1 MIVWNSIMSVNSFEH
16 YFLSWSPEPE
26 KLIRP
31 FYLSLANQLEDAI
44 RSGQLAPGTQ
54 LPPQRELADYLGLNF
69 TTVTRAYDLCK
80 ERNLIYG
87 ITGRGSFVSSLPGAE
102 LKKSGEDVI
111 ELGIVNG
118 FDSVRKP
125 VIEATEN
132 VLKKG
137 YLEQLYSYA
146 EPAGHI
152 HQRAAGVR
160 WMAQLDVETDIS
172 HTAIFSGAQNAI
184 SAALLSLF
192 RLGDRIAVDYFTY
205 ANLIGTARM
214 MHIPLIPVAGD
225 QDGMFPEELE
235 KVCRNQQ
242 ITGIFLMP
250 NCANPTTIT
259 LPEDRKQ
266 ALAKV
271 IRNHGLILIED
282 DHDGALRSSSGRS
295 LFSYLPEQ
303 TVYICGSTKGLCSGL
318 RVTFAAFPENFRERL
333 LNGLHHLSIKTSSLD
348 AEIMTELIMSGKA
361 DQILR
366 EKRDLARSANQIF
379 DFVFPGLE
387 EQGKDFSFFRK
398 LPLVNVKMDG
408 IQIEKLLLDAGVS
421 VHHSERFAVHKQ
433 TKESFLRIS
442 VSSAGNDQRLQQGL
456 EIVKKVLVS
465 EQ

>member
-1 MIVWNSIMSVNSFEH
+1 MSVNSFEH
-16 YFLSWSPEPE
+16 YFLSWTPDKENLP
-26 KLIRP
+26 RP
-31 FYLSLANQLEDAI
+31 YYLALANQLENDI
-44 RSGQLAPGTQ
+44 RSGKLAPGTQ
-54 LPPQRELADYLGLNF
+54 LPPQRELADYLGVNF

-87 ITGRGSFVSSLPGAE
+87 ITGRGSFVSSLPGTQ
-102 LKKSGEDVI
+102 LNNSCGNII

-160 WMAQLDVETDIS
+160 WMAQLDVKTDIS
-172 HTAIFSGAQNAI
+172 HTAIFSGAQNVI

-192 RLGDRIAVDYFTY
+192 KLGDKIATDFFTY

-214 MHIPLIPVAGD
+214 MHIPLVPVAGD
-225 QDGMFPEELE
+225 QDGMIPDELE
-235 KVCRNQQ
+235 KACRTNK
-242 ITGIFLMP
+242 ISGIFLMP

-259 LPEDRKQ
+259 LPEERKK
-266 ALAKV
+266 ALANV
-271 IRNHGLILIED
+271 IRKHNLILIED
-282 DHDGALRSSSGRS
+282 DHDGALRNSNGHS
-295 LFSYLPEQ
+295 LYSYLPEQ

-318 RVTFAAFPENFRERL
+318 RVTFAAFPELYRGRL

-361 DQILR
+361 EQILR
-366 EKRDLARSANQIF
+366 EKRELARNANAVF
-379 DFVFPGLE
+379 DSVFPE
-387 EQGKDFSFFRK
+387 NADPKKQYSFFRFLS
-398 LPLVNVKMDG
+398 LPNIKTDG
-408 IQIEKLLLDAGVS
+408 VQLEQFLLESGVS

-442 VSSAGNDQRLQQGL
+442 ISSAENEKRLRQGL
-456 EIVKKVLVS
+456 EIVRNLLFK
-465 EQ
+465 

>member
-1 MIVWNSIMSVNSFEH
+1 MSINSFEH
-16 YFLSWSPEPE
+16 YFLSWSPDRET
-26 KLIRP
+26 LSRP
-31 FYLSLANQLEDAI
+31 YYLSLANQLENDI
-44 RSGQLAPGTQ
+44 RSGKLAPGTQ
-54 LPPQRELADYLGLNF
+54 LPPQRELADYLGVNF
-69 TTVTRAYDLCK
+69 TTITRAYDLCK

-87 ITGRGSFVSSLPGAE
+87 VTGRGSFVSSLPGTV
-102 LKKSGEDVI
+102 LKSSGKDVI

-137 YLEQLYSYA
+137 YLDQLYSYA

-172 HTAIFSGAQNAI
+172 HTAIFSGAQNVI

-192 RLGDRIAVDYFTY
+192 KLGDKIATDFFTY

-214 MHIPLIPVAGD
+214 MHIPLVPIPGD
-225 QDGMFPEELE
+225 QNGMLPDELE
-235 KVCRNQQ
+235 KACRTNK
-242 ITGIFLMP
+242 ISGIFLMP

-259 LPEDRKQ
+259 LPEDRKKD
-266 ALAKV
+266 LAKI
-271 IRNHGLILIED
+271 IRKFDLILIED
-282 DHDGALRSSSGRS
+282 DHNGALRNNEGHS
-295 LFSYLPEQ
+295 LYSHLPEQ

-366 EKRDLARSANQIF
+366 EKRELARNANKIF
-379 DFVFPGLE
+379 DSVFPE
-387 EQGKDFSFFRK
+387 YSDPGKQHAFFRC
-398 LPLVNVKMDG
+398 LPLTNVKMDG
-408 IQIEKLLLDAGVS
+408 VQIEKMLMEEGVS
-421 VHHSERFAVHKQ
+421 VQHSERFAVHKQ
-433 TKESFLRIS
+433 IRETFLRLS
-442 VSSAGNDQRLQQGL
+442 VSSAENDSRLQQGL
-456 EIVKKVLVS
+456 EIVRQSLL
-465 EQ
+465 